1 LAYHPL
7 GIIDYSNG
15 VKDKEKIQNTINTLD
30 KYGSSQYCGYSFAW
44 LGNLKARN
52 MDGVGAAEA
61 LRIFASHFCL
71 KNSFHANGD
80 QSKLGYSTF
89 TYRPFTLE
97 GNFAFAAGL
106 QEMLLQSHAGFIHL
120 FPAIPPD
127 WKTVSFNKMRTE
139 GAFLVSS
146 NLSGGKV
153 EKVQIEATVSGVL
166 KIKNPFEQNSF
177 KSSIS
182 YIKEGEML
190 VFNLSKGDILT
201 LNL

>member
-1 LAYHPL
+1 
-7 GIIDYSNG
+7 
-15 VKDKEKIQNTINTLD
+15 
-30 KYGSSQYCGYSFAW
+30 
-44 LGNLKARN
+44 

-97 GNFAFAAGL
+97 GNFAFAAGV

-120 FPAIPPD
+120 FPAIPPS
-127 WKTVSFNKMRTE
+127 WKTVSFHKMRTE
-139 GAFLVSS
+139 GAFLVSA

-166 KIKNPFEQNSF
+166 KIKNPFELNSF

-182 YIKEGEML
+182 FIKEGEML